1 MTQIAEEQ
9 LQGHQNKKRT
19 NTARPERISTRKSIS
34 RSPAPFHI
42 NCSKYY
48 VITVTSIIIMP
59 ILLRDATVS
68 ALRSASISTSKRIL
82 QHPTSSR
89 VPQATPQRLSSLY
102 DNENNNNEP
111 VRQDDDTEQQHL
123 VLVGG
128 GHAHAQV
135 IKALNAAS
143 RPSNLKVTLIDQ
155 QSSAPYSGMV
165 PGCISGRYTPDE
177 TLLHLKPLTE
187 WAGIDFVHERVVD
200 IDLSQKIVHLARH
213 CNAENENNIDSSSSI
228 PFDCISLDI
237 GSTSRGL
244 DDTPGAR
251 QFTIP
256 TRPISKLV
264 ERIERSEQD
273 MIDTMDDTSNE
284 DTTPP
289 RVVVIG
295 GGAAGVELS
304 MSLNGRFKFKFSNTQ
319 VTLLDAGTE
328 LLPDESKQGKAALKD
343 IMTKQEIQVVH
354 QCQVEEVTEDR
365 IFALVNGKKCTIPFT
380 HCIWATGAGA
390 HPLAFRLQNK
400 GLDATKHGWISV
412 NEYLQSTSHP
422 FVFAAGDCCS
432 IEGLPNGSPP
442 KAGVFAVR
450 AGPVLIDNLT
460 TFLKESQSQNNEKM
474 KKYVPQSDFLK
485 LLVCGDGR
493 ALGLRFG
500 QAFVGRWVM
509 EMKDSIDQNFMNLF
523 KRENLPDLNEGEEYD
538 TSQYDANMATK
549 SELNPGEAAALL
561 SRTDDDVDYQE
572 AWNAIRTMADD
583 DNYQQQVQSFLTEGQ
598 QKREVAGMK

>member
-1 MTQIAEEQ
+1 
-9 LQGHQNKKRT
+9 
-19 NTARPERISTRKSIS
+19 
-34 RSPAPFHI
+34 
-42 NCSKYY
+42 
-48 VITVTSIIIMP
+48 MP

-68 ALRSASISTSKRIL
+68 ALRSASISTSKRRM
-82 QHPTSSR
+82 QPTSSSR
-89 VPQATPQRLSSLY
+89 VPQATSQRLSSLY
-102 DNENNNNEP
+102 DNENKNNEP
-111 VRQDDDTEQQHL
+111 IREDDDNEQQHL

-155 QSSAPYSGMV
+155 QSSASYSGMV
-165 PGCISGRYTPDE
+165 PGCISERYTADE
-177 TLLHLKPLTE
+177 TLLHLKPLAE
-187 WAGIDFVHERVVD
+187 WAGIEFVHQRVVD
-200 IDLSQKIVHLARH
+200 IDLSQKIVYLASQY
-213 CNAENENNIDSSSSI
+213 NAKDENVNSPITSI

-273 MIDTMDDTSNE
+273 MIDTMNDKEEEVTS
-284 DTTPP
+284 PK
-289 RVVVIG
+289 VVVIG
-295 GGAAGVELS
+295 GGVAGIELS
-304 MSLNGRFKFKFSNTQ
+304 MSLNGRFKSKFSDTQ

-328 LLPDESKQGKAALKD
+328 LLPDESKQSKDALKD
-343 IMTKQEIQVVH
+343 IMAEQEIQVVH

-365 IFALVNGKKCTIPFT
+365 IFALVNGKKYTIPFT

-390 HPLAFRLQNK
+390 HPLAYRLQNK

-460 TFLKESQSQNNEKM
+460 TFLKESHNKNNEKM
-474 KKYVPQSDFLK
+474 KKYVPQTDFLK

-549 SELNPGEAAALL
+549 SNLNPEEAATLL

-583 DNYQQQVQSFLTEGQ
+583 DEYRQQVLSFLTEEQ
-598 QKREVAGMK
+598 RKREVAAMK